1 MLGDQKEY
9 VPSLMGKS
17 NNSKID
23 VVSIIISDIKGIKTH
38 SLYNVIQYSN

>member
-1 MLGDQKEY
+1 MLEDQKEY

-23 VVSIIISDIKGIKTH
+23 AIIILEPIVYTVM
-38 SLYNVIQYSN
+38 SLTLNH